1 MKTRKAFDCVEMK
14 NRIQAQ
20 LIKKW
25 EGKTDAEIRR
35 EVYSELQSSKSP
47 VAKFWRKVQKKQA
60 TQKFAAVN

>member
-1 MKTRKAFDCVEMK
+1 MRTRKAFDCVEMK

-35 EVYSELQSSKSP
+35 EVYSELQGSKSP
-47 VAKFWRKVQKKQA
+47 VAEFWRKAQKKKA
-60 TQKFAAVN
+60 TEKFADVN